1 MEVAVCWVL
10 DGHEHWLEGPGKL
23 LGWASADSASVPGCD
38 LGLVGCG
45 DCVVRVSNQA
55 A

>member
-10 DGHEHWLEGPGKL
+10 DGHEHWLEGPGML
-23 LGWASADSASVPGCD
+23 LGWASADSASVPGRD

-45 DCVVRVSNQA
+45 DHVVRVSN
-55 A
+55 